1 MVRDPSHHKY
11 RVIGFSTFNCAPE
24 MLVNPCTELRP
35 MFWIDRAKVGIWRI
49 ILTIVYMYAIASR
62 LQRWMVDTAVQVFRE
77 DLNLLVLRAR

>member
-1 MVRDPSHHKY
+1 
-11 RVIGFSTFNCAPE
+11 
-24 MLVNPCTELRP
+24 
-35 MFWIDRAKVGIWRI
+35 MFWIDRAKVGIGRI